1 MHYSVLKEELLEGLN
16 IQDGKIYVDAT
27 IGYAGDSKEIL
38 KQIPNGFLYGFD
50 QDKKAVEYSTSA
62 LTKIGNNFKIF
73 NTNFVNMDETFEMI
87 GIKEVDGIIF
97 DLGFSSPQIDDEK
110 RGFSFMHDGPLD
122 MRMSSEGKSAKDIIN
137 EYSENELAE
146 IFFKYGEEK
155 LSRVI
160 AKNIKKE
167 SKNISST
174 LELVEVIKNATGANY
189 FYKNHPERKIFQA
202 LRIEVNE
209 ELTVLE
215 SILPKAIKRL
225 KKGGRIAV
233 ITFHS
238 LEDRIVK
245 NIFKKYSDIDPLVKG
260 LKDIPEE
267 YKPLIKLVNKKP
279 ILPSQKELE
288 ENSRSR
294 SAKLRI
300 IERI

>member
-50 QDKKAVEYSTSA
+50 QDKKAVEYSTDA

-174 LELVEVIKNATGANY
+174 LGLVEIIKNSTGANY

-215 SILPKAIKRL
+215 NILPKAIKRL